1 MQQKYRY
8 TVDYKGYRFTLD
20 GFNAP
25 TEQDVEKLYL
35 DSIVNK
41 QIQEPEPMKTFDIG
55 NVESAYDRAKRNS
68 EQVGTIMNEND
79 YQDATF
85 WERFGEAA
93 KLAAVPHFGTMES
106 QFSPADERSEILAEA
121 LGSIAGTTPLM
132 IGASLAMGGVGGIEE
147 LI

>member
-55 NVESAYDRAKRNS
+55 NVESAYDL
-68 EQVGTIMNEND
+68 V
-79 YQDATF
+79 
-85 WERFGEAA
+85 
-93 KLAAVPHFGTMES
+93 KL
-106 QFSPADERSEILAEA
+106 QN
-121 LGSIAGTTPLM
+121 
-132 IGASLAMGGVGGIEE
+132 
-147 LI
+147 